1 MNILVIIQSLKN
13 QDKMNYIIIILNR
26 VYFFLVKVKNQS
38 PFLGAVILVSLII
51 SVSLY
56 NIQLLIYTF
65 MIESIII
72 DNRIF
77 FLGMLIIFFILY
89 TYAKKKKTQIME
101 QNINYATVKNIVV
114 ASFFLFTIVST
125 IFLANINR
133 EKISKERQQMQSKQ
147 SHKESLES
155 KVRKWFE

>member
-1 MNILVIIQSLKN
+1 
-13 QDKMNYIIIILNR
+13 MNYIIIILNR

-155 KVRKWFE
+155 KIRKWFE